1 MKIDPKH
8 LAAIEVIR
16 REASL
21 TRAAVELGTSQ
32 PALSRTLSDL
42 EIRLGTRIFDRR
54 SRPWTL
60 TRLGEVFARQG
71 ATVLRAQQQATEGFE
86 HFTVGG
92 LDSLRLAGPPFFTD
106 GAISFWLARFRAAY
120 PNISFELSYG
130 YSDDLRDAI
139 RSGRADVAIYPV
151 GVGDVVG
158 DLTFTPLIDGRN
170 VIACRSGHPILRLA
184 FPRPLALLDYG
195 WVSPPPGSP
204 LALDMSTILADL
216 EMQEAEIV
224 LSGGTLASVMNFVA
238 NTDCLTVLP
247 EATVLSLGRVFGL
260 EIVPIAAR
268 TPHRPLGLL
277 SRPAPELSHSARA
290 FVDFVHS
297 AFADIGKEDNAR

>member
-16 REASL
+16 RESSL
-21 TRAAVELGTSQ
+21 TRAAAELGTSQ

-42 EIRLGTRIFDRR
+42 EIRLGFKIFDRR

-71 ATVLRAQQQATEGFE
+71 ATVLRAQQQASEGLE
-86 HFTVGG
+86 QFTVGG
-92 LDSLRLAGPPFFTD
+92 RDSLRLAGPPFFTD
-106 GAISFWLARFRAAY
+106 GAISIWLARFRNAH

-130 YSDDLRDAI
+130 YSDDLRDAV

-151 GVGDVVG
+151 GLGDVVG
-158 DLTFTPLIDGRN
+158 DLTFTPLIEGRN
-170 VIACRSGHPILRLA
+170 VIACRKGHPILRLA

-224 LSGGTLASVMNFVA
+224 LSGGTLASVMNFVS
-238 NTDCLTVLP
+238 NSDCLTVLP
-247 EATVLSLGRVFGL
+247 EATVHSLGRVFDL
-260 EIVPIAAR
+260 QTVPIATR
-268 TPHRPLGLL
+268 TPNRPIGLL
-277 SRPAPELSHSARA
+277 SRPSPELAYSARA
-290 FVDFVHS
+290 FLDFVHS
-297 AFADIGKEDNAR
+297 AFGRDDDG